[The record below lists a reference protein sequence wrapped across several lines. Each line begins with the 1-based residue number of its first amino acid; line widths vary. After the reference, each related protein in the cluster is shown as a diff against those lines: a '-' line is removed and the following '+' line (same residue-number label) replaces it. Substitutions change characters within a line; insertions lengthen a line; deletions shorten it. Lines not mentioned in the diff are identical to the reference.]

1 MSMLPSESDHYHA
14 AFAQSNAG
22 MAMLSLE
29 GRWIDVNPALCR
41 MLGYSRAALLERDCS
56 EISHPDDHAADL
68 AWVARLRA
76 GETDALRFEKRYRQA
91 NGALIWGLMS
101 ATLCRDR
108 LGEPKYVFVHIV
120 DISAQK
126 KALEDRD
133 ALFALSPDLLSVTT
147 PDGYLIQAN
156 PAWRELLGW
165 EDAALMARPFMEF
178 IHPDDAERTMEQA
191 RAIAGGGSIMGFR
204 NRFRHADGG
213 WRWIE
218 WSTRVATDGRMFCL
232 GRDVS
237 EQRRMSEQLH
247 YRATHDFLT
256 GLPNR
261 YEFMGRL
268 QHAIDTLGREP
279 RPLVLLFIDLD
290 GFKAVN
296 DLCGHETGDIVLTTF
311 GQRLAASVRRTDT
324 VARLAGDEFVVLL
337 DHLGDPWQDARQVA
351 DKILRAASQPYPEL
365 AGSTY
370 PGASIGMALH
380 LPGDSADR
388 LLSRADAAMYVAKN
402 AGKNRA
408 AFEREGQWVVQGA

>member
-1 MSMLPSESDHYHA
+1 MLPPQSDYYRA
-14 AFAQSNAG
+14 AFAQSDAG

-29 GRWIDVNPALCR
+29 GQWIDVNPALCR
-41 MLGYSRAALLERDCS
+41 MLGYSRTALLERDCS
-56 EISHPDDHAADL
+56 EISHPDDHAADR
-68 AWVARLRA
+68 AWVARLRG
-76 GETDALRFEKRYRQA
+76 GEADSFGFEKRYRQQS
-91 NGALIWGLMS
+91 GALIWGLLS
-101 ATLCRDR
+101 ATLCRDSR
-108 LGEPKYVFVHIV
+108 GEPQFIVVHIV

-147 PDGYLIQAN
+147 PDGYIVQAN
-156 PAWRELLGW
+156 PAWRALLGW
-165 EDAALMARPFMEF
+165 DNAALMARPFMEF
-178 IHPDDAERTMEQA
+178 IHPDDASRTMQQA
-191 RAIAGGGSIMGFR
+191 QAIAHGGSVMGFR

-218 WSTRVATDGRMFCL
+218 WSTRVADDGRMFCL

-268 QHAIDTLGREP
+268 QQAIDALGREP

-290 GFKAVN
+290 GFKTVN
-296 DLCGHETGDIVLTTF
+296 DLCGHETGDVVLTAF

-337 DHLGDPWQDARQVA
+337 DHLGDPWQDADQVA
-351 DKILRAASQPYPEL
+351 GKILRAASQPYPEL
-365 AGSTY
+365 AGLTE
-370 PGASIGMALH
+370 PGASIGMALYQ
-380 LPGDSADR
+380 PGDSADR
-388 LLSRADAAMYVAKN
+388 LLSRADAAMYVAKK

-408 AFEREGQWVVQGA
+408 AFQRDGRWVVHGA